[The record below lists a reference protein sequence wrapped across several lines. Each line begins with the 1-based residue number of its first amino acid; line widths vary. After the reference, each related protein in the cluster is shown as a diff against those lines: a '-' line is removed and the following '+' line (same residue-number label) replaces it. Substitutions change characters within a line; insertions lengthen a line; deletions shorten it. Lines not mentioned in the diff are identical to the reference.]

1 MKKLKTLFLF
11 LHKKRYVHFFATGVV
26 GIVLNI
32 LTVWFFTEFVFGID
46 YYLVGYLIGAVVNVT
61 YNFTLHTIMTFQ
73 TKREHAKRF
82 VYFILF
88 SMLSAC
94 VQVVII
100 RALTEY
106 FGREYYLLII
116 AGSILLL
123 SFISFVFF
131 KHSLFKEDRV
141 EEIPYAT
148 PKEELIALQANAR
161 LALSRVNA
169 FISKDKNV
177 LIVIFILAILTRLPL
192 LNHPDRTV
200 FDEAIYTNYA
210 MHTVNH
216 VPFFD
221 IHPPLARMIFA
232 GIASN
237 SPFKLWAIPIETN
250 NQFGDFPYETLRLFI
265 ALFGIL
271 LPLLLYLIGRLL
283 KYPPYAAGVIA
294 LFAVFDNALVLY
306 SRTILPDTLLLFFN
320 FLGFAAAIAAVQM
333 VNQHR
338 HRILLVLLSGI
349 ALGLAVSIKWTAL
362 AVLAIVW
369 IVFLFARM
377 YRAIIVTGILVIFSY
392 LFIFSIYFTHFPEGG
407 RVDPMLF
414 AYNKQWIVS
423 MSFPRGTNIKEVI
436 EYIPEF
442 HQMMLQANT
451 DSDISKATLQ
461 SEGPIAWP
469 MAQTFM
475 TWWIGDYGKQAIVL
489 RGNEFLWFMTFFM
502 ILFEI
507 GWIATRGILK
517 RSWPIDKNETILLL
531 GYIFNYAPFFLI
543 HRPMYLYHYF
553 TAFIF
558 SLLLLP
564 RVAPRIITCIAN
576 ITHDKALAKTIMYFS
591 ILLVIINFF
600 LLARTTYGF

>member
-1 MKKLKTLFLF
+1 MKKIKTLFLF

-73 TKREHAKRF
+73 TRQGHAKRF

-88 SMLSAC
+88 SVLSAC
-94 VQVVII
+94 VQVIII

-106 FGREYYLLII
+106 FGREYYLPII

-131 KHSLFKEDRV
+131 KHSLFKEDHN
-141 EEIPYAT
+141 EEIAYAT
-148 PKEELIALQANAR
+148 PKEEFMALRVNAR
-161 LALSRVNA
+161 LILSRVNA
-169 FISKDKNV
+169 FVSKDKNV
-177 LIVIFILAILTRLPL
+177 LIVLIILAIVTRLPFL
-192 LNHPDRTV
+192 SYPDRTV
-200 FDEAIYTNYA
+200 FDEVIYTNYA
-210 MHTVNH
+210 IHTANH

-232 GIASN
+232 GIANN
-237 SPFKLWAIPIETN
+237 SPFGLWAIPIETN
-250 NQFGDFPYETLRLFI
+250 NQFGDFPYVTLRLFI

-283 KYPPYAAGVIA
+283 KYSPAAAGVVA
-294 LFAVFDNALVLY
+294 LFMIFDNALVLY

-320 FLGFAAAIAAVQM
+320 FFGFAAALAATKL
-333 VNQHR
+333 VNHHKQ
-338 HRILLVLLSGI
+338 RILLVLLSGI
-349 ALGLAVSIKWTAL
+349 AIGLAVSIKWTAL
-362 AVLAIVW
+362 AVLALVW
-369 IVFLFARM
+369 IIFLFVRM
-377 YRAIIVTGILVIFSY
+377 YRAIFATGLLVIFSY
-392 LFIFSIYFTHFPEGG
+392 LFIFVMYFTNFPEGG
-407 RVDPMLF
+407 RTDPMLF
-414 AYNKQWIVS
+414 AYEKQWIVDI
-423 MSFPRGTNIKEVI
+423 SFPNGTKINEVI
-436 EYIPEF
+436 EYLPEI
-442 HQMMLQANT
+442 HQTMLRANT

-461 SEGPIAWP
+461 SEGPLSWP
-469 MAQTFM
+469 VARTII
-475 TWWIGDYGKQAIVL
+475 TLWISDNGKQAIVL
-489 RGNEFLWFMTFFM
+489 RGNEFLWFITFFM

-507 GWIATRGILK
+507 GWVATRGILK
-517 RSWPIDKNETILLL
+517 KGWPIDKNETILLL
-531 GYIFNYAPFFLI
+531 GYVLNYAPFFLI

-558 SLLLLP
+558 SLLLWP
-564 RVAPRIITCIAN
+564 RVAPRIIACIAHVTRDN
-576 ITHDKALAKTIMYFS
+576 ALAKTIMYFS

-600 LLARTTYGF
+600 LLARRTYGF